1 MSTAARAA
9 RIQEA
14 VSPGFR
20 EASRGRRQ
28 YGDAVQSECNTRGF
42 GGAGVAPPK
51 GPGLHPTATFDEE
64 TRRVRASLGQSGA
77 TGPAVGS
84 RGRSRRKEGVGK
96 VSSQKSRKRKFAS
109 ASQSEAGECAV
120 CARTRALRPILGGHG
135 KASGLSGLCG
145 QALSGC
151 PVFARRGRVAPRLD
165 QSNGGAGRMRAAPDA
180 RGEGEVWARP
190 RPGFIKARSGATRA
204 LVASAV
210 PAAPT

>member
-1 MSTAARAA
+1 MQHEGLRRRRRGSAQGPGTPPHCHVRRRNAQGA
-9 RIQEA
+9 RI
-14 VSPGFR
+14 
-20 EASRGRRQ
+20 SRPIRSHGAGGGKPRPFQTQGRR
-28 YGDAVQSECNTRGF
+28 GKSLQSEVQKEKVRLCQPIRGW
-42 GGAGVAPPK
+42 GM
-51 GPGLHPTATFDEE
+51 
-64 TRRVRASLGQSGA
+64 R
-77 TGPAVGS
+77 
-84 RGRSRRKEGVGK
+84 
-96 VSSQKSRKRKFAS
+96 
-109 ASQSEAGECAV
+109 CV
-120 CARTRALRPILGGHG
+120 CAHARALRPILGGHG